1 MRQEKL
7 TRAELGEVAVEIK
20 GFDMVEARK
29 LIPASFARSV
39 TISETY
45 ATITVKPCT
54 VYIYIYIYRVIQN
67 KGN

>member
-7 TRAELGEVAVEIK
+7 TEAELGEVAVEIK

-45 ATITVKPCT
+45 ATITVNPVQYIYMC
-54 VYIYIYIYRVIQN
+54 VYIICHVL
-67 KGN
+67 